1 MKFLPFRLGEFKKR
15 LLRVHDEEPLG
26 GLSLAIIIALDL
38 FVLTILS
45 SGLSSHTDQLTS
57 PEEYFPYVSRQV
69 FVDHPWTENERTAQL
84 ENVALAGFNTY
95 DHVRQ
100 DEYDAAR
107 LANMHPAARDFF
119 EQVRTVRADEGL
131 KTLFAERRMLADRI
145 GQLNSRLMATKPAY
159 DTALLEEAVQKRPS
173 AAPLTAMTAEAQG
186 IRAEIE
192 ALVIRL
198 QGAERKIET
207 HPLVQGLWAAIA
219 PGDAARRA
227 ALVSDLKRY
236 ELKYKFVELV
246 WQMLFLL
253 PVFAVFW
260 FWNARS
266 LARSHRLQ
274 VLISSHLLVV
284 ASIPILIKI
293 VEVVVDLVP
302 EHFFRELF
310 KVLKA
315 MHIIAFWHFFLIA
328 LTVAAALG
336 AIYVVQKKVFSREQL
351 RRHRLSKGQC
361 HACGRKLPF
370 GRMTYCPYCGRGQT
384 EACGGCGK
392 ETAAG
397 GDFCVQC
404 GIKNDRKTL
413 S

>member
-1 MKFLPFRLGEFKKR
+1 MKTFSLRLSEFKKR

-45 SGLSSHTDQLTS
+45 SGLASHTDQLTS
-57 PEEYFPYVSRQV
+57 PEEYLPYVCRQV

-84 ENVALAGFNTY
+84 ENVALAGFSTY
-95 DHVRQ
+95 DYGRQ

-107 LANMHPAARDFF
+107 LAKMHPTAQDFL
-119 EQVRTVRADEGL
+119 QKVRTARTDENLRA
-131 KTLFAERRMLADRI
+131 LFAERRTLADRI

-173 AAPLTAMTAEAQG
+173 VPLTAMTAEAQG
-186 IRAEIE
+186 ARAEIE
-192 ALVIRL
+192 ALAARL
-198 QGAERKIET
+198 QDVERKIEA
-207 HPLVQGLWAAIA
+207 HPLVRDLWTAIA
-219 PGDAARRA
+219 PGDAARRSG
-227 ALVSDLKRY
+227 LVSDLRRY
-236 ELKYKFVELV
+236 ELKYKFVELI

-253 PVFAVFW
+253 PVFAAFW

-302 EHFFRELF
+302 EHFFKELF
-310 KVLKA
+310 KALKA
-315 MHIIAFWHFFLIA
+315 MHIIALWHFFLIA
-328 LTVAAALG
+328 LTVAAALA

-361 HACGRKLPF
+361 HACGRRLPF
-370 GRMTYCPYCGRGQT
+370 GRMAYCPYCGRGQT

-392 ETAAG
+392 ETPAG

-404 GIKNDRKTL
+404 GQKNGRAVP